1 MNIRHS
7 TSTRTS
13 PPDQF
18 LACCSCQ
25 PVGLSLLLYSSRRH
39 LLLLPAMAIPSPT
52 WPSLASKNFWLALT
66 VAKLSCRLF
75 IQPPDSSVWRWWA
88 ARTATS
94 LCTSW
99 LASSSIPGFK
109 TGGFQGMTFSH
120 HSPLHQGLIK
130 NIHTKNVIFFS
141 FLFFL
146 LLTKKY
152 L

>member
-7 TSTRTS
+7 TNTRTS

-94 LCTSW
+94 SGLARASVEISYLVLVSWSENELSNSLQLNQPRVSW
-99 LASSSIPGFK
+99 L
-109 TGGFQGMTFSH
+109 
-120 HSPLHQGLIK
+120 L
-130 NIHTKNVIFFS
+130 
-141 FLFFL
+141 
-146 LLTKKY
+146 
-152 L
+152 